1 MVVITMSMEGERAV
15 ECTMMQLAA
24 DLVTTLHID
33 GDFKHALLLT
43 HEFIRAVSA
52 LLTLRRMRSDGL
64 VLPLRR

>member
-1 MVVITMSMEGERAV
+1 MSMEGERAV

-24 DLVTTLHID
+24 DLATTLHID

-52 LLTLRRMRSDGL
+52 LLIVRKMREDGI
-64 VLPLRR
+64 VFIYKRQ